1 LLETVNRAKILNNL
15 FFENSIVEFAAIL
28 RCRREV
34 LPEKGM
40 INVTCS
46 VERVSKRV
54 GSKRDRE
61 ARTTTIE
68 LQSTLKCDFLFGVL
82 GFSICLFCGIEAVD
96 VSLMMLGMME
106 FHDFFADVRF

>member
-1 LLETVNRAKILNNL
+1 LLETVNRTKILDDL
-15 FFENSIVEFAAIL
+15 FFENSIVEFTAIL

-54 GSKRDRE
+54 GSRGGAG
-61 ARTTTIE
+61 ARTTSIE
-68 LQSTLKCDFLFGVL
+68 LQSTLKCNFLFGVL
-82 GFSICLFCGIEAVD
+82 GFGICLFCGIEAVD
-96 VSLMMLGMME
+96 VSLMMLGMMK
-106 FHDFFADVRF
+106 FHDFFADIRF